1 MDLKEKRMKL
11 KLKMIRKHPFNPN
24 LPLTGKHVSPSRLG
38 GSKEI
43 QEKVALHG
51 MIVFGFQMKKSSFA
65 GISQIWSGI

>member
-51 MIVFGFQMKKSSFA
+51 MIVFSLQMKKSKVLRVSVGFDRL
-65 GISQIWSGI
+65 